1 MALLTVSNVA
11 ASYGQFQALFDV
23 SLTLSEGAAICV
35 IGANGAGKSTLLK
48 TIAGTVP
55 ATAGT
60 ITFDDRDITNIQPH
74 QRVELGIALVPEGR
88 RIFSRLSVDEN
99 LAVGAYSKRS
109 GPWNRETIFETFPI
123 LSRLSGRAAD
133 RLSGGEQQAVA
144 IARALMSNPRVLLL
158 DEVSL
163 GLAPIVVKQLYEA
176 LPTIYERGCSMII
189 VEQDINQALAASAYA
204 YCLLEGR
211 VSLAGVPSAFTHEQ
225 ISAAYFGI
233 GASA

>member
-1 MALLTVSNVA
+1 MALLNVSNISA
-11 ASYGQFQALFDV
+11 GYGQFQALFDV
-23 SLTLSEGAAICV
+23 SIELDDGVAICV

-55 ATAGT
+55 ITAGN
-60 ITFDDRDITNIQPH
+60 ITFDGRDITGIQPH
-74 QRVELGIALVPEGR
+74 ELVQLGIALVPEGR

-99 LAVGAYSKRS
+99 LSIGAYAKRS
-109 GPWNRETIFETFPI
+109 GPWNHESLFNTFPI
-123 LSRLSGRAAD
+123 LARLSGRAAD
-133 RLSGGEQQAVA
+133 RLSGGEQQALA

-176 LPTIYERGCSMII
+176 LPVIGENGCSMII
-189 VEQDINQALAASAYA
+189 VEQDINQALAASTYA
-204 YCLLEGR
+204 YCMLEGQI
-211 VSLAGVPSAFTHEQ
+211 SLAGNPSGFTHQQ
-225 ISAAYFGI
+225 ISTAYFGV